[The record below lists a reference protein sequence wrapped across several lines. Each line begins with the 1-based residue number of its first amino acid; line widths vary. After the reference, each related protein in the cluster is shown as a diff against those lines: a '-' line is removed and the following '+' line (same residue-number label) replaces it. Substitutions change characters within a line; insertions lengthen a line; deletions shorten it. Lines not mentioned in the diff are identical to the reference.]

1 MHGGIAQDATE
12 RVAAELPDSEPG
24 PAVEQPSVSKP
35 KAARPARAVK
45 AAESEPKPAAK
56 KTGRTEWVGLKAFL
70 EDDYGSDDDEAED
83 AKTKARADDAVESAE
98 QRIVEDDDGVIPEG
112 KLE

>member
-1 MHGGIAQDATE
+1 M
-12 RVAAELPDSEPG
+12 EL
-24 PAVEQPSVSKP
+24 PSVSKP

-45 AAESEPKPAAK
+45 AAESQPKPAAK
-56 KTGRTEWVGLKAFL
+56 KAGRTEWVGLKAFL
-70 EDDYGSDDDEAED
+70 EDDYGSDDEAED

-98 QRIVEDDDGVIPEG
+98 QRIVEDDDGVVPEG

>member
-1 MHGGIAQDATE
+1 M
-12 RVAAELPDSEPG
+12 EL
-24 PAVEQPSVSKP
+24 PSVSKP
-35 KAARPARAVK
+35 KAARPARTAK
-45 AAESEPKPAAK
+45 AAESEPKPVAK

-70 EDDYGSDDDEAED
+70 EDDYGSDDEAED
-83 AKTKARADDAVESAE
+83 AKTIARADDAVESAE